1 MSGSPLYERVES
13 VLVGDIADGSLPPDA
28 QLPSEDGLVA
38 RFKVSR
44 TTVRKAIQ
52 NLVERGLVEVRRGK
66 GTFVT
71 QPKITQE
78 LTELTGFVEDMQA
91 LGRTPTARLLDR
103 RVVAADQVVARHLAL
118 APGTLVVRL
127 QRVRLADGVAISFD
141 ETYLPRELGEKVA
154 ENDLEAEP
162 VFALLEI
169 KYDTPLVEAE
179 YKLEAVAA
187 DPVAA
192 HALQVSAGSPIFL
205 IERTSYTTGNRPVD
219 YERLHYR
226 GDLIRFVTRLARRP
240 RGPGARV
247 TAHERT
253 QSAAAATD
261 PCPAGASPF
270 DDSYY
275 GDRVDGA
282 PNRFPRRG
290 LGGNR

>member
-13 VLVGDIADGSLPPDA
+13 VLAGDIADGSLPPET
-28 QLPSEDGLVA
+28 QLPSEDGFVA

-91 LGRTPTARLLDR
+91 SGRTPTARLLDR
-103 RVVAADQVVARHLAL
+103 RVLAVDEVVAHHLAL

-141 ETYLPRELGEKVA
+141 ETYLLREIGEKVA
-154 ENDLEAEP
+154 ADNLEAEP
-162 VFALLEI
+162 VFALLED
-169 KYDTPLVEAE
+169 KYGTPLVEAE
-179 YKLEAVAA
+179 YKLEAAAADLVAA
-187 DPVAA
+187 Q
-192 HALQVSAGSPIFL
+192 ALEVPAGSPIFL
-205 IERTSYTTGNRPVD
+205 IERTSYTTGNRPID

-226 GDLIRFVTRLARRP
+226 GDLIRFVTRLARS
-240 RGPGARV
+240 AR
-247 TAHERT
+247 
-253 QSAAAATD
+253 
-261 PCPAGASPF
+261 ASMQ
-270 DDSYY
+270 
-275 GDRVDGA
+275 R
-282 PNRFPRRG
+282 
-290 LGGNR
+290 